1 MWKPPHSFSSTIG
14 TKKRK
19 TSRTQIRIMVRKGFI
34 YKKDC
39 NEYELDIFYMLLYVF
54 LRLQD
59 GGRLRRNSAHRISR
73 SSKKVWKP
81 SGHWIRR
88 SLTKSRTKWSSM
100 PIFLCH
106 APCNKKRLEH
116 LVNSQPSRDMK
127 ICRRSTTEF
136 FLKTTDFLFDCDNG
150 FRTDE
155 DSNGFFFSI
164 WFLYSNIF
172 SVFVLLKKMYRYCRL

>member
-1 MWKPPHSFSSTIG
+1 
-14 TKKRK
+14 
-19 TSRTQIRIMVRKGFI
+19 MVRKGFI

-39 NEYELDIFYMLLYVF
+39 NEYELDIFYMILYVF

-88 SLTKSRTKWSSM
+88 SLTKCRTKWSSM
-100 PIFLCH
+100 PIFLCL
-106 APCNKKRLEH
+106 ASCNKKRLEH
-116 LVNSQPSRDMK
+116 LFNWQPSRDMK

-136 FLKTTDFLFDCDNG
+136 FLKTTDFLLDCDNG

-155 DSNGFFFSI
+155 DSNGFFLVFDFYI
-164 WFLYSNIF
+164 QTFLVCLYFWKKCTDIVDCSLT
-172 SVFVLLKKMYRYCRL
+172 SVKK